1 MSIVPREI
9 EKYLIK
15 DEFFEGL
22 YNFRDGAVYIT
33 DKRLLIK
40 RGDVISPFAYSRI
53 KGIRHKKCRR
63 SVMLFSGIL
72 LIMIAIGAMQG
83 LNLLWWDPPVSG
95 PMLLGVSIFIAG
107 FVSQKRIE
115 LLVTGQSSPLIL
127 PIMEE
132 YEIGPLTRLI
142 VERIT

>member
-15 DEFFEGL
+15 DESFEGL
-22 YNFRDGAVYIT
+22 YKLYDGTVYIT
-33 DKRLLIK
+33 DKRLLI
-40 RGDVISPFAYSRI
+40 RQGDVISPFAYSHI

-63 SVMLFSGIL
+63 CVMLVGGIL

-83 LNLLWWDPPVSG
+83 LDYLWWETSVSG
-95 PMLLGVSIFIAG
+95 PMLLGFLIFIVG

-132 YEIGPLTRLI
+132 YEIGSLTRLI
-142 VERIT
+142 GERIT

>member
-1 MSIVPREI
+1 MNIVPREI
-9 EKYLIK
+9 EKSLIE
-15 DEFFEGL
+15 DEVFERL
-22 YNFRDGAVYIT
+22 YKFRDATVYVT
-33 DKRLLIK
+33 DKRLLI
-40 RGDVISPFAYSRI
+40 RQGDVISPFAYSHI
-53 KGIRHKKCRR
+53 KSIKHKKCRR
-63 SVMLFSGIL
+63 CVMLFSGIL

-83 LNLLWWDPPVSG
+83 LDYLWWETSVSG
-95 PMLLGVSIFIAG
+95 PMLLGFLIFIVG

-132 YEIGPLTRLI
+132 YEIGSLTRLI